1 MRFVKVDTCF
11 KKMHIGQIAS
21 CKVGEKIGLI
31 FGLSQINVVN
41 GHATFRDK
49 IFVFEKNENWF
60 LFLIKRKLILQFLKT
75 EF

>member
-1 MRFVKVDTCF
+1 MRFVKVDTCL

-49 IFVFEKNENWF
+49 IFVFENNLSFTKEQWLHFYLTN
-60 LFLIKRKLILQFLKT
+60 IK
-75 EF
+75 E